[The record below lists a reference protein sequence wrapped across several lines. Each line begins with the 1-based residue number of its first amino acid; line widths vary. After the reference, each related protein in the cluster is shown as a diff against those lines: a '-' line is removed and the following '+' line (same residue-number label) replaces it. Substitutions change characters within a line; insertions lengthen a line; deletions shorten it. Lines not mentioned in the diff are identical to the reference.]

1 MFLTNFFS
9 EKKSFTPPNK
19 NKIRTTIK
27 NICTQENKELGF
39 INCVFCSDEYLLE
52 VNKKHLKH
60 HFYTDVITFDF
71 SENKKTLEGDLYIS
85 VERVKENSKK
95 YKVTFNSELVR
106 TIVHGVLHL
115 VGYKDKTKIEKETM
129 LAKENKYVS
138 LYSKT

>member
-52 VNKKHLKH
+52 VNKKYLKH

-71 SENKKTLEGDLYIS
+71 SVNVMVFTILPSKNIS
-85 VERVKENSKK
+85 IFTASKSNLILW
-95 YKVTFNSELVR
+95 YCILN
-106 TIVHGVLHL
+106 
-115 VGYKDKTKIEKETM
+115 
-129 LAKENKYVS
+129 
-138 LYSKT
+138 